1 MNKRR
6 LIFFL
11 ITLHATFYL
20 HAQHVDP
27 VAIKI
32 DGKPVLKSELE
43 KAYRESN
50 ASRPDGEKESL
61 ADFVQS
67 YIDFRLNIAEAK
79 AQRID
84 TTGNYIRDLSAAR
97 VGMSRKYMQ
106 DTIYENDYLL
116 KIYNRMQQNVEINH
130 VLVPFEE
137 KIIYPADTVVLYQK
151 AIELQRRLSKNGFA
165 AEGYNKVLL
174 SSTVLDYNQQNGYIG
189 WVAPFMFNAKVEEA
203 IYYLPVNEVSMPIRC
218 SDGYHIIQ
226 VLNKRPAVGSLD
238 IEQVL
243 FNFSRIPADLNQ
255 IDSVGK
261 VAWRE
266 YRNMRT
272 ASDYQSLCDEFTRVM
287 QMGEKGC
294 HFGVLNLESRLS
306 ATFIE
311 AAFNLKKEGDVSEPV
326 QSEYGFHIIRL
337 LKKIPVPS
345 YADMK
350 SSLKARIL
358 ESDKSEEM
366 TIEKRKR
373 MSQELG
379 FNFNRVAYDRLNEI
393 ANKISPKDSSF
404 LKNVDNNND
413 ILFSFGDKK
422 IYTVANFVE
431 YIRLRQN
438 LMDNKPT
445 DAPETV
451 VYTEAINNSL
461 STDVLKE
468 YFKAYYSRCL
478 TDYYY
483 LSLPDREPEYKN
495 RLDEIS
501 NGLLSFGVMNKNI
514 WGRAATDKKGLSE
527 YFKKNKSKY
536 SLGGTKYRGLI
547 VYAKDEKAL
556 TVATSLSKREKN
568 RDVLI
573 EKIRHTLNKDSLRVL
588 MEPGIWAKGENPY
601 VDNKVF
607 EGKEVKAKMG
617 YPYFIVLGDFVSKP
631 IDYNDVRHAVESGYQ
646 AQLEQQWKADLRKKY
661 KVEINNSV
669 LNTIK

>member
-1 MNKRR
+1 MNKR
-6 LIFFL
+6 LFIFFL
-11 ITLHATFYL
+11 ITLHATFCL
-20 HAQHVDP
+20 HAQQADP
-27 VAIKI
+27 IAIQI

-43 KAYRESN
+43 KAYMKSN
-50 ASRPDGEKESL
+50 ASKSDSEKESL
-61 ADFVQS
+61 SDFIQS
-67 YIDFRLNIAEAK
+67 YIDLRLNIEEAK
-79 AQRID
+79 VQRVD

-116 KIYNRMQQNVEINH
+116 KIYSRMQQNVEINH
-130 VLVPFEE
+130 VLIPFEE

-151 AIELQRRLSKNGFA
+151 AIDLQRRLSKNGFA
-165 AEGYNKVLL
+165 AEGYSKALS
-174 SSTVLDYNQQNGYIG
+174 SSTVLDYNRHNGYIG
-189 WVAPFMFNAKVEEA
+189 WVAPFMFKAKVEEA
-203 IYYLPVNEVSMPIRC
+203 IYSLPVNVVSMPIRC

-226 VLNKRPAVGSLD
+226 VLNKRPAVGSVD

-243 FNFSRIPADLNQ
+243 FNFPRIPADLNQ

-266 YRNMRT
+266 YRDIRM

-287 QMGEKGC
+287 QMGDKGC
-294 HFGVLNLESRLS
+294 YFGIVNLESRLS
-306 ATFIE
+306 PTFID

-326 QSEYGFHIIRL
+326 QSEYGYHIIRL
-337 LKKIPVPS
+337 LKKVPVPS
-345 YADMK
+345 YTDMK
-350 SSLKARIL
+350 NSLKARIL

-366 TIEKRKR
+366 TVEKRKR

-379 FNFNRVAYDRLNEI
+379 FNLNRVAYDRLNEI
-393 ANKISPKDSSF
+393 ANKISPKDPSF
-404 LKNVDNNND
+404 LVKADNHND
-413 ILFSFGDKK
+413 VLFSFGDKK
-422 IYTVANFVE
+422 VYTVAGFIE
-431 YIRLRQN
+431 YIRLRQS
-438 LMDNKPT
+438 LLDNKQT
-445 DAPETV
+445 DAPEMVVFTETV
-451 VYTEAINNSL
+451 NNSL

-468 YFKAYYSRCL
+468 YFNAYYSRCL

-483 LSLPDREPEYKN
+483 LSLPDREPGYKEL
-495 RLDEIS
+495 LDEIS

-514 WGRAATDKKGLSE
+514 WERAATDERGLSE
-527 YFKKNKSKY
+527 YFKKNKAKY

-547 VYAKDEKAL
+547 VYAKDEKSL
-556 TVATSLSKREKN
+556 NVVASLAKNEKN

-573 EKIRHTLNKDSLRVL
+573 KKIRDTLNKDSLRVL
-588 MEPGIWAKGENPY
+588 MEPGIWVKGENQY

-607 EGKEVKAKMG
+607 EGKEAKAKMG

-631 IDYNDVRHAVESGYQ
+631 IDYNDVRHAVGSDYQ
-646 AQLEQQWKADLRKKY
+646 AELEKQWKANLRKKY